1 MSGLWE
7 TLGRV
12 RSQLGGLWD
21 RRARVLE
28 PCDPVIVRGPWSRG
42 LALAMH
48 SEPGGQPEGSDIG
61 VGPALARF
69 KYGGDR
75 RLGPLL
81 ARRLAKAVLDDPTFD
96 GVDVITHVP
105 SARRAAYEPAC
116 ELAFFAAKCLRKRLL
131 PHLVVRRRT
140 LVPQKDIFGI
150 DDKRRNVAGA
160 FRVCRPDLVHGRKVL
175 LLDDVFDS
183 GATLAEVTRE
193 LRAAGAAQVFVA
205 TVTKTRYL
213 QGEE

>member
-1 MSGLWE
+1 
-7 TLGRV
+7 
-12 RSQLGGLWD
+12 
-21 RRARVLE
+21 
-28 PCDPVIVRGPWSRG
+28 
-42 LALAMH
+42 MH

-61 VGPALARF
+61 VGPALSRF

-116 ELAFFAAKCLRKRLL
+116 ELAFFAAKCLRKRFL

-213 QGEE
+213 QEEE